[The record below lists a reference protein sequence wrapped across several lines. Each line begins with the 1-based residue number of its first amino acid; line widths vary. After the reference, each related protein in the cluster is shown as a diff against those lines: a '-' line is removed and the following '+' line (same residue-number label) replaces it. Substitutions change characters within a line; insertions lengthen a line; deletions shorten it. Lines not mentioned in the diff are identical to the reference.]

1 MFYGNFNLEEVWFW
15 NIVYIG
21 TTEMRNFSEDGKTVK
36 GEVSVMLYWNDRS
49 RKFVVKSVVT

>member
-1 MFYGNFNLEEVWFW
+1 MFYWNFDLEGEWFW

-36 GEVSVMLYWNDRS
+36 GEVSVMPYWNDRS